1 LGTSYFVLV
10 NILVIGSGG
19 REHALS
25 WKLSQSSKVETVF
38 TAPGNGG
45 TENNIPIDVNDLD
58 GLAEFAQKNNCFTV
72 VGPEDPLA
80 AGIVDK
86 FNELDLKVFG
96 PSQAAAQL
104 ESSKIWAKNFMKR
117 NNIPTARFEI
127 FDDPQKA
134 EEHVKSIDY
143 NVVVKADGLAAGKG
157 VIVCNSDDEAISAI
171 QTILVK
177 KTFGDAGNKIII
189 EERIDGIE
197 ASYIALSDGNIAL
210 PMASSQDHKRIF
222 DDDKGPNTGG
232 MGAYS
237 PTPIVTDILAKKIQ
251 EEVIEKTIHAMKNE
265 GISFKGFLYAG
276 IMIKDDVPYVLE
288 YNVRM
293 GDPECQ
299 PITMRMNFDLYDY
312 FVASVDGTLSSMP
325 SLSWKDQFAVCVV
338 LASNGYPGSY
348 PTNDE
353 ITGFDSISNDTNVF
367 HAGTKKS
374 DGKIFSNGGRV
385 LGVTSLGDSLASA
398 ISSAY
403 SAIEKIVWSSKYC
416 RKDIGKKGL
425 SYFWVW
431 NILSSVIIQFMFM
444 SCSDFGIFLIIC
456 FSNTSEIVIVS
467 FFAKNLS

>member
-1 LGTSYFVLV
+1 MLV
-10 NILVIGSGG
+10 NVLVIGSGG

-45 TENNIPIDVNDLD
+45 TENNVPISVDDLD
-58 GLAEFAQKNNCFTV
+58 GLADFAQKNNCFTV

-86 FNELDLKVFG
+86 FNKINLKVFG
-96 PSQAAAQL
+96 PSQKAAQL
-104 ESSKIWAKNFMKR
+104 ESSKIWAKDFMKR
-117 NNIPTARFEI
+117 NEIPTARFEI
-127 FDDPQKA
+127 FDDALKA
-134 EEHVKSIDY
+134 QEYVKSLDY

-171 QTILVK
+171 QMILVN
-177 KTFGDAGNKIII
+177 KTFGDAGNRIIV

-197 ASYIALSDGNIAL
+197 ASYIALSDGDVAI

-222 DDDKGPNTGG
+222 DDDEGPNTGG

-237 PTPIVTDILAKKIQ
+237 PTPIVGDSLAKIIQ
-251 EEVIEKTIHAMKNE
+251 EEVIKKTIHAMKNE
-265 GISFKGFLYAG
+265 GILFKGFLYAG
-276 IMIKDDVPYVLE
+276 IMIRDGKPYVLE

-312 FVASVDGTLSSMP
+312 FVASVDGTLSSLP
-325 SLSWKDQFAVCVV
+325 PTNWKSQSAVCVV
-338 LASNGYPGSY
+338 LASKGYPEAYSKD
-348 PTNDE
+348 DE
-353 ITGFDSISNDTNVF
+353 ITGFDSVPKGAIVF

-374 DGKIFSNGGRV
+374 GETILSNGGRV
-385 LGVTSLGDSLASA
+385 LGVTALGDTLESA
-398 ISSAY
+398 IANAY
-403 SAIEKIVWSSKYC
+403 AATEKITWSQKFN

-425 SYFWVW
+425 SY
-431 NILSSVIIQFMFM
+431 L
-444 SCSDFGIFLIIC
+444 
-456 FSNTSEIVIVS
+456 
-467 FFAKNLS
+467 

>member
-1 LGTSYFVLV
+1 MV
-10 NILVIGSGG
+10 NVLVIGSGG

-25 WKLSQSSKVETVF
+25 WKLSQSSKVETVY

-45 TENNIPIDVNDLD
+45 TENNVSLDVNDLD
-58 GLAEFAQKNNCFTV
+58 ALAEFAQKNNCFTV

-86 FNELDLKVFG
+86 FNKLNLKVFG

-143 NVVVKADGLAAGKG
+143 DVVVKADGLAAGKG
-157 VIVCNSDDEAISAI
+157 VIVCNGNDEAISAI

-197 ASYIALSDGNIAL
+197 ASYIALSDGNVAL

-237 PTPIVTDILAKKIQ
+237 PTPIITNDLAKKIQ
-251 EEVIEKTIHAMKNE
+251 EDVIEKTIHAMKNE
-265 GISFKGFLYAG
+265 GIFFKGFLYAG
-276 IMIKDDVPYVLE
+276 IMIKDDKPYVLE

-312 FVASVDGTLSSMP
+312 FVASVDGTLSSLP

-338 LASNGYPGSY
+338 LASDGYPGSY
-348 PTNDE
+348 STNDE
-353 ITGFDSISNDTNVF
+353 ITGFDSIPNDTNVF

-374 DGKIFSNGGRV
+374 DGKILSNGGRV
-385 LGVTSLGDSLASA
+385 LGVTSLGDSLESA
-398 ISSAY
+398 IDNAY
-403 SAIEKIVWSSKYC
+403 LAIEKISWSNKFC
-416 RKDIGKKGL
+416 RTDIGKKGL
-425 SYFWVW
+425 SYF
-431 NILSSVIIQFMFM
+431 
-444 SCSDFGIFLIIC
+444 
-456 FSNTSEIVIVS
+456 
-467 FFAKNLS
+467 